1 MIYVPYVRCVPNQV
15 YEQIV
20 TGRRN
25 VVRPRKDG
33 QTNADENVISLEW
46 LIPN

>member
-1 MIYVPYVRCVPNQV
+1 VN
-15 YEQIV
+15 EQIV

-33 QTNADENVISLEW
+33 QTNADENVISLEC
-46 LIPN
+46 LIPCWSFSLMTG